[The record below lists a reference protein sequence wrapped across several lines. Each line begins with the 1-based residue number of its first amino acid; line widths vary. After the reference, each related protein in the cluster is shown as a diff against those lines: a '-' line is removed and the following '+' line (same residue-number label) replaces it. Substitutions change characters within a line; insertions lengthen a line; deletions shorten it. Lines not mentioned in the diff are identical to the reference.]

1 MRLKLPQ
8 CPSPFY
14 FQTGNPGRDI
24 EVSESNPNDNIIMM
38 HNSLIVKFIS
48 FIIEITF
55 IMHLIAEV
63 NRLVKSN
70 LVSLEVFLFMI
81 RESGVFAP
89 V

>member
-70 LVSLEVFLFMI
+70 LVSLEVFFI
-81 RESGVFAP
+81 YD
-89 V
+89 